1 MDTRTTGL
9 KTISFSLSLWQLKT
23 LAHWFYVYCTAV
35 LAAVASRLTVWNRL
49 STFLSCLI
57 LSLLVLLR
65 TILRCPFSRTTSFL
79 AVPQQQLISAGC
91 LGRIYC
97 KYCPFGGVG
106 VAAVYSFRRSSL
118 MSSHCVKRFSHH
130 KCMRRLRVE
139 DTLDRNVDNE
149 VNGRLG
155 QHDSYAVM

>member
-1 MDTRTTGL
+1 
-9 KTISFSLSLWQLKT
+9 
-23 LAHWFYVYCTAV
+23 
-35 LAAVASRLTVWNRL
+35 
-49 STFLSCLI
+49 
-57 LSLLVLLR
+57 
-65 TILRCPFSRTTSFL
+65 
-79 AVPQQQLISAGC
+79 
-91 LGRIYC
+91 
-97 KYCPFGGVG
+97 VG
-106 VAAVYSFRRSSL
+106 VAAVHSFRRSSL